1 MSEYRGLLA
10 FGYIF
15 LFLSIFSLVF
25 DYRIISLDI
34 VLSFTLAISIFAIVF
49 SIYKIRK
56 ESREL

>member
-1 MSEYRGLLA
+1 MEEYRALLA
-10 FGYIF
+10 FGYVF

-25 DYRIISLDI
+25 DYRNLSLDI
-34 VLSFTLAISIFAIVF
+34 IILFTLVISIFSIVF